1 MAISSGQKD
10 LLRVEELKT
19 YFFTFEGV
27 ARAVD
32 DVSFSLAGG
41 ETLGLVGE
49 SGCGKSVTAQSIL
62 RLVPEPPGR
71 IVGGRAMFDGQDLLR
86 LPLSRLRDIR
96 GDRISMIF
104 QEPMTSLNPVFT
116 VGDQIAEMFRLHNHL
131 GKGES
136 LSRAA
141 DMLRL
146 VQIPA
151 PEKRVGEYPHQLSG
165 GMRQRAMIA
174 MALACNPE
182 ILIADEPTTALDV
195 TIQAQIIDLMLRLK
209 EDFDAAIIMIT
220 HDLGVI
226 AEIAQRVVV
235 MYAGKIV
242 EEGLTRTIFQE
253 PAHPYTRGLL
263 KSIPKLGQRSLKGRQ
278 RLSEIKG
285 IVPSLYEL
293 PAGCSFCPRCPEAKP
308 VCREHPPELRGPDG
322 GHRVRCWLYS

>member
-1 MAISSGQKD
+1 MVKNRGQTD

-49 SGCGKSVTAQSIL
+49 SGCGKSVTAQSVL

-71 IVGGRAMFDGQDLLR
+71 VVGGRVMFDGQDLLR
-86 LPLSRLRDIR
+86 LPMSRLRAIR
-96 GDRISMIF
+96 GNRISMIF

-235 MYAGKIV
+235 MYAGKVV

-263 KSIPKLGQRSLKGRQ
+263 RSIPKLGQRSLKGRQ

-293 PAGCSFCPRCPEAKP
+293 PAGCSFRPRCPEARP
-308 VCREHPPELRGPDG
+308 ICREHPPELSGPDG
-322 GHRVRCWLYS
+322 GHRVRCWLYK